1 MLPVWGYDAD
11 AVPEGIAMKRRAIY
25 PGTFDPI
32 TNGHLDL
39 IRRAV
44 RIFDEVIIAV
54 APSHKKKPLFTLQ
67 ERLPMINSAVRGL
80 KGVTVEAFEGLLVE
94 YVRQRKGDA
103 ILRGLRAISDFENE
117 LQMAHMNRT
126 LDADIE
132 TVFMMPSEEYGF
144 ITSSIIKEVASFG
157 GSVQGLVP
165 DVVETALRE
174 KLRLL
179 GNVQA

>member
-1 MLPVWGYDAD
+1 
-11 AVPEGIAMKRRAIY
+11 MKKRAIY

-39 IRRAV
+39 VKRAV
-44 RIFDEVIIAV
+44 RIFNEVIIAV
-54 APSHKKKPLFTLQ
+54 APSHKKKPLFTIQ
-67 ERLPMINSAVRGL
+67 ERLKMINLAVTGI
-80 KGVTVEAFEGLLVE
+80 KEAKVEAFSGLLVE

-144 ITSSIIKEVASFG
+144 ITSSVIKEVALLG
-157 GSVQGLVP
+157 GAVRGLVP
-165 DVVETALRE
+165 EAVEAALQE
-174 KLRLL
+174 KFML
-179 GNVQA
+179 VKDIPE